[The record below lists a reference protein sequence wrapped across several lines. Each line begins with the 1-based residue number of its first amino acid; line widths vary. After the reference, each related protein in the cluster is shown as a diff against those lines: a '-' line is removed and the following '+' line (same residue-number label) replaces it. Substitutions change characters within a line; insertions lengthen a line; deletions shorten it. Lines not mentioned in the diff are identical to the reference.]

1 MATFTA
7 WKFTDVEGAD
17 RAVETLR
24 QVWQEGLV
32 KVDDYAVV
40 QWPAGADK
48 PDVKYETRDEWRATG
63 WGALWG
69 ALFGA
74 IFFLPLVG
82 AAAGAVIG
90 LIRKRV
96 EGMGISQEQLDSIGA
111 EVTPGTSALFVVA
124 TEGDLDRVAERF
136 RGQHAHLLAT
146 NLVGAD
152 AEDIRRAFEE

>member
-7 WKFTDVEGAD
+7 WKFTDVDGAE

-24 QVWQEGLV
+24 QVWREGLI
-32 KVDDYAVV
+32 KVEDYAVV
-40 QWPAGADK
+40 EWPATADK

-63 WGALWG
+63 WGAMWG
-69 ALFGA
+69 ALFGTL
-74 IFFLPLVG
+74 FFLPLVG

-90 LIRKRV
+90 LVHKK
-96 EGMGISQEQLDSIGA
+96 MAGIGITQEQLDTIGR

-124 TEGDLDRVAERF
+124 TDAEFDRLAERF
-136 RGQHAHLLAT
+136 RGQHAHLMST

-152 AEDIRRAFEE
+152 ADDVRRAFEE